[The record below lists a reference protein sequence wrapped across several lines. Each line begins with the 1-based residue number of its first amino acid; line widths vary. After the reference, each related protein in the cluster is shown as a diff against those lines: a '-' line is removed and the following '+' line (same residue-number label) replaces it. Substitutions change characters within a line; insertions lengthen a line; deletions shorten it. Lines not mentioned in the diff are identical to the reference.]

1 MAQQDDGGLTFRRP
15 DGRSIPYVP
24 DSPVLSFDPMDL
36 LRDVNIALGVRAG
49 SDSLTPDW
57 RGEHLDVGYAIDV
70 LHPLALAARPE
81 LN

>member
-1 MAQQDDGGLTFRRP
+1 VFRRP
-15 DGRSIPYVP
+15 DGRNIPDVP
-24 DSPVLSFDPMDL
+24 DWPALSCDSMAL
-36 LRDVNIALGVRAG
+36 LRDANIALGVQAG

-81 LN
+81 RN